1 MTGTGSIIKIQYLGI
16 REENQL
22 KDIGM
27 ILKESILAYGVLC
40 TLKRW
45 EKDEE
50 ETWNDKT
57 RVDRKVGLSLLLP

>member
-27 ILKESILAYGVLC
+27 ILKESILVYGVLY

-57 RVDRKVGLSLLLP
+57 RVDRKAGLSLLLP